1 MLTGAAPADE
11 PVPMESDEQDWSE
24 SDSDALESG
33 DDGAARDAKRAKR
46 RAPRKMTERRLHN
59 IALAYLDRYEA
70 SEAGFRAVLERRVYK
85 AARAHDEDPATFQS
99 MVDAEVEKAVAAGF
113 IDNKRFA
120 ENQVFQQR
128 GRGASARAIQA
139 RLKAK
144 GVTDDLIDHALEND
158 ERNDDEAAWRYA
170 RRRRLGPYR
179 SKDRTEKRERD
190 MAALCRAGFSFSL
203 AARVVDGKRE
213 DDDA

>member
-1 MLTGAAPADE
+1 
-11 PVPMESDEQDWSE
+11 MESGEQDWAE
-24 SDSDALESG
+24 SGTDAPDDDALDSG
-33 DDGAARDAKRAKR
+33 DDSTARDAKRAKR
-46 RAPRKMTERRLHN
+46 RAPRKMTEKRLRN

-70 SEAGFRAVLERRVYK
+70 SEAGFRAVLERRIYK
-85 AARAHDEDPATFQS
+85 AARAHNEDPASFLP
-99 MVDAEVEKAVAAGF
+99 MVDAEVEKAIEAGF

-120 ENQVFQQR
+120 QNQVFQQR

-139 RLKAK
+139 RLKSK
-144 GVTDDLIDHALEND
+144 GIADDLIDHALEND
-158 ERNDDEAAWRYA
+158 DRDDETAAWRYA

-179 SKDRTEKRERD
+179 SKDRKEKRERD

-203 AARVVDGKRE
+203 AAKVVDGERE

>member
-1 MLTGAAPADE
+1 
-11 PVPMESDEQDWSE
+11 MESGEQDWAE
-24 SDSDALESG
+24 SDSDVPDDDALESG

-46 RAPRKMTERRLHN
+46 RAPRKMTEKRLHN
-59 IALAYLDRYEA
+59 IALAYLNRYEA
-70 SEAGFRAVLERRVYK
+70 SEAGFRAVLERRIYK
-85 AARAHDEDPATFQS
+85 AARAHDEDPASFQL
-99 MVDAEVEKAVAAGF
+99 MVDAEVEKAVSAGF
-113 IDNKRFA
+113 INNKRFA

-144 GVTDDLIDHALEND
+144 GVADDLIDHALEND
-158 ERNDDEAAWRYA
+158 ERDDEAAAWRYA

-179 SKDRTEKRERD
+179 SKDREEKRERD

-203 AARVVDGKRE
+203 AAKVVDGERE
-213 DDDA
+213 DGDA